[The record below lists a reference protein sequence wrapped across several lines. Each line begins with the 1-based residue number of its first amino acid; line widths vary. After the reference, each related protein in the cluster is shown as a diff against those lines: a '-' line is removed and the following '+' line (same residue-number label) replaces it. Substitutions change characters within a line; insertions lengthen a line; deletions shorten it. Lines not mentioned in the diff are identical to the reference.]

1 MPLPLPP
8 TQTYQH
14 WSDRQKWDREKEY
27 CVQFTLCLRKAFAT
41 GLEGFSP
48 CLRTVYAFER
58 ACLRKVVAF
67 AFQGPFCPCLEGLLP
82 FPSKGLQLCHRMPLP
97 SKGLCL
103 PRHFALVIE
112 KICPLSSKGLSFG
125 GTLRSTRLCLRRSF
139 AFFFEESLPSKG
151 LRRALAFAFEG
162 LFLDAK
168 APHIMLQIASWD
180 TFAIKGPLPLPSK
193 GFCPQR
199 ALLAFYFNHCKI
211 LRHRLL
217 LMQHP
222 RTQTHQARLE

>member
-1 MPLPLPP
+1 MPSKGRCACLPRAFLPLP
-8 TQTYQH
+8 
-14 WSDRQKWDREKEY
+14 RR
-27 CVQFTLCLRKAFAT
+27 FIAFPF
-41 GLEGFSP
+41 EGPSALP
-48 CLRTVYAFER
+48 SN
-58 ACLRKVVAF
+58 AF
-67 AFQGPFCPCLEGLLP
+67 AFQG
-82 FPSKGLQLCHRMPLP
+82 HLP
-97 SKGLCL
+97 SKALCPCHRKDLSFIFEGPFLRRDIAFDAPMPQEVLCL
-103 PRHFALVIE
+103 FLRRVFAFKGPSESPGICLRGAFAL
-112 KICPLSSKGLSFG
+112 KKPLHLQ
-125 GTLRSTRLCLRRSF
+125 
-139 AFFFEESLPSKG
+139 LPSK
-151 LRRALAFAFEG
+151 G

-222 RTQTHQARLE
+222 RTQTYQARLE